1 MDKSEL
7 MVGDYV
13 CYNQAN
19 NYITRVREIR
29 QTNDG
34 KEWYITCTRD
44 GNDNTNP
51 LADDRFHL
59 DILKP
64 IPITNEI
71 LEKIGFVWD
80 ESPMI
85 QYWTG
90 YGLIIDQSGTLFY
103 IRTLSTSMIIHSVH
117 ELQHI
122 FKLCNINKEITL

>member
-44 GNDNTNP
+44 G
-51 LADDRFHL
+51 
-59 DILKP
+59 
-64 IPITNEI
+64 
-71 LEKIGFVWD
+71 KI
-80 ESPMI
+80 
-85 QYWTG
+85 
-90 YGLIIDQSGTLFY
+90 
-103 IRTLSTSMIIHSVH
+103 
-117 ELQHI
+117 
-122 FKLCNINKEITL
+122 C